1 MATDAFQ
8 QGKLAFQNN
17 VPKSAC
23 EYPVGSTLR
32 SEWMEGWTQ
41 GLNARP
47 SDHGHADEG
56 ERAETRH

>member
-32 SEWMEGWTQ
+32 TEWMEGWTQ

-47 SDHGHADEG
+47 ADHGQAG
-56 ERAETRH
+56 EPGGAEARH